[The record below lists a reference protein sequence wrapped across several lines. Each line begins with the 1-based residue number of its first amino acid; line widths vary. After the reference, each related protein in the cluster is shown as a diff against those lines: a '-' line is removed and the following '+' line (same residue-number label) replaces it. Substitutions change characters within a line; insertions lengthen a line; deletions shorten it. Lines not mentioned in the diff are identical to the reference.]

1 MEQRQAIA
9 TLVSPAK
16 NERDK
21 DIERKRDDRSEAARI
36 VIPECKNPI
45 RRERCLAD
53 PERFLRTYFARQYRL
68 SFGADHLFM
77 IDTVV
82 SRGRHGGRQAVAAP
96 RGRGKSE
103 IVKGLMVYLV
113 CAQLVRFIL
122 PVAATTPLAKRLYR
136 DFRKKLAT
144 NDMLY
149 EDYPEIC
156 HPIRALSGAPL
167 RAAKQHVDGFLTNIV
182 WTDDYI
188 SLPNVPGSPY
198 GGVKMAYYG
207 LDAAF
212 RGANIDGD
220 RPDFVLVDDPE
231 TRESAKSHMQI
242 EDREQILD
250 QDISGLASQEEHLA
264 IVVLT
269 TVQNNFCLS
278 ASLTDP
284 KSKPAY
290 NGKRF
295 GMVLSWPTNP
305 DLWQTYISLRHESQI
320 EGDEHGT
327 KAVDHYEANRTLM
340 DEGVKTISGHFKPIE
355 VNGRQMVVSAIQQ
368 AYNQIADT
376 SKDAYFTEYQNDPPA
391 STGPQGQGL
400 TAELVASRLSGFARR
415 QLPANTIALTAAID
429 LGKYRCHWA
438 VVAWWTGGGGC
449 VVDYGVAEVTGTDKA
464 IDNEASEPMIYR
476 ALLNWRDELTSK
488 LYVDAT
494 GTNRRIDFCLVDSG
508 TFTTAAYEFCRQAGG
523 VFHPSKGINP
533 YHPRKKS
540 SATCLA
546 SANLHAQKFDH
557 ENIWLYE
564 LDTNHWKQFVHE
576 RFLTPPMDENN
587 MLRRGSLSLFEL
599 DGYEKHGSYAQHIAA
614 EELLKEF
621 KEGKGV
627 RTYWNAKNE
636 NNHWLDATYMAAAAS
651 EVCGIKLIG
660 GPEVSVEARH
670 VDIDKPKPRMQA
682 NPRQHGNGR
691 FRSRPG
697 GWVPKR
703 R

>member
-1 MEQRQAIA
+1 MPTR
-9 TLVSPAK
+9 T
-16 NERDK
+16 NRDK
-21 DIERKRDDRSEAARI
+21 DIERKRADTAEAARI
-36 VIPECKNPI
+36 VIPKCV
-45 RRERCLAD
+45 D
-53 PERFLRTYFARQYRL
+53 PERRSRSIADPALFLRTYFPSRYRL
-68 SFGADHLFM
+68 EFGKDHLFM
-77 IDTVV
+77 IETIV
-82 SRGRHGGRQAVAAP
+82 SRGRNGGKQAIAAP

-103 IVKGLMVYLV
+103 IVKGLLVYLV
-113 CAQLVRFIL
+113 CAQIVRFIL
-122 PVAATTPLAKRLYR
+122 PVAATTPLAKRLYK
-136 DFRKKLAT
+136 DFKKKLAT
-144 NDMLY
+144 NDLLY
-149 EDYPEIC
+149 EDFPEIC
-156 HPIRALSGAPL
+156 HPIRQLSGAPL
-167 RAAKQHVDGFLTNIV
+167 RAAKQHVDGRLTQIV
-182 WTDDYI
+182 WTDDYV
-188 SLPNVPGSPY
+188 SLPHVPGSPY

-242 EDREQILD
+242 DDREQILD
-250 QDISGLASQEEHLA
+250 QDINGLASQEEHLA
-264 IVVLT
+264 VVVLS
-269 TVQNNFCLS
+269 TVQNNYCLS
-278 ASLTDP
+278 ARLTDTKLRP
-284 KSKPAY
+284 SY

-295 GMVLSWPTNP
+295 GMVLSWPTNA
-305 DLWQTYISLRHESQI
+305 DAWHTYMQMRREDQI
-320 EGDEHGT
+320 AGDEHGT
-327 KAVDHYEANRTLM
+327 RALDYYEANREQM
-340 DEGVKTISGHFKPIE
+340 DEGVEMLSEHYKPIE
-355 VNGRQMVVSAIQQ
+355 INGRQMVVSAIQQ
-368 AYNQIADT
+368 AHNTIADT
-376 SKDAYFTEYQNDPPA
+376 SRDAYFTEYQNDPPA

-476 ALLNWRDELTSK
+476 ALLNWRDELMSK
-488 LYVDAT
+488 NYVDAT
-494 GTNRRIDFCLVDSG
+494 GVNRRIDFCLVDSG
-508 TFTTAAYEFCRQAGG
+508 TFTTAAYAFCRQAGG

-533 YHPRKKS
+533 YHPRKQS
-540 SATCLA
+540 TATCLA
-546 SANLHAQKFDH
+546 SANLHAQKFTH
-557 ENIWLYE
+557 ENLWLYE

-614 EELLKEF
+614 EELLTEF

-627 RTYWNAKNE
+627 KTYWSVKNE

-670 VDIDKPKPRMQA
+670 VDLDKPKPRKQA
-682 NPRQHGNGR
+682 NPRQHGNSR